1 VVIVTRTDALPL
13 LTSIV
18 VVPVTSTV
26 RGIASEVP
34 VGAEEG
40 LRHESVANCDTVLS
54 IRRGRI
60 DPTALGS
67 LSLRKIRIL
76 DRALRFALEIR
87 H

>member
-54 IRRGRI
+54 TRRGRI